1 MNFRGCALATTL
13 VLTSSL
19 ATGCSRSRQEAV
31 LLANQGDAIVEL
43 DPSGAIE
50 KYQNAVNLDADN
62 HQIKYKLARA
72 HKKKDEWA
80 KVAEVLG
87 RATDQ
92 APSFANYWK
101 ERGYALYKQA
111 EAGNIEYDEA
121 KEPFKKCIE
130 ADANQEECYY
140 WLAHAFLWSDKEQD
154 ALQYY
159 TKAIEVRP
167 TRIEYYAP
175 LADLYIRLGYLQEA
189 EQVLNAAKSLA
200 DPGKDAVHLFDVHTL
215 LGGVYR
221 DKDDIDKMVSE
232 FEAARA
238 LKKDDPSSL
247 FNLGM
252 GYAKQDGKKAESL
265 QLLKGF
271 QARGCKSKKAQ
282 KLYKSECAQ
291 ARAEVQRLKGPST

>member
-1 MNFRGCALATTL
+1 MKFGVIALAATMAL
-13 VLTSSL
+13 SVM
-19 ATGCSRSRQEAV
+19 TGCSRHRQEAV
-31 LLANQGDAIVEL
+31 KLANQGDAIVDL
-43 DPSGAIE
+43 DPAGAIE
-50 KYQNAVNLDADN
+50 KYQNAVNLDPAN
-62 HQIKYKLARA
+62 HRIMYKLARA
-72 HKKKDEWA
+72 HKKKDEWD

-111 EAGNIEYDEA
+111 EAGKISYDEP
-121 KEPFKKCIE
+121 KEPFKKCFE
-130 ADANQEECYY
+130 ADPNQEECYY
-140 WLAHAFLWSDKEQD
+140 WLAHSFLWSDKEQD

-159 TKAIEVRP
+159 TKAIEFRP
-167 TRIEYYAP
+167 SRIEYYAP
-175 LADLYIRLGYLQEA
+175 LADLYMRLGYLKEA
-189 EQVLNAAKSLA
+189 EQVLNAAKELA
-200 DPGKDAVHLFDVHTL
+200 DPNKDAQDLFDVHTL

-221 DKDDIDKMVSE
+221 DKGDLEKMVAE

-247 FNLGM
+247 FNLGL
-252 GYAKQDGKKAESL
+252 GYAKLKGKKAEAL

-291 ARAEVQRLKGPST
+291 ARAEMQRLKGPGT

>member
-1 MNFRGCALATTL
+1 MKFGVIALAATMAFS
-13 VLTSSL
+13 VM
-19 ATGCSRSRQEAV
+19 TGCSRHRQEAV
-31 LLANQGDAIVEL
+31 KLANQGDAIVDL
-43 DPSGAIE
+43 DPAGAIE
-50 KYQNAVNLDADN
+50 KYQNAVNLDPAN
-62 HQIKYKLARA
+62 HRIMYKLAKA
-72 HKKKDEWA
+72 HKKKDEWD

-111 EAGNIEYDEA
+111 EAKKISYDEP

-130 ADANQEECYY
+130 ADPNQEECYY
-140 WLAHAFLWSDKEQD
+140 WLAHSFLWSDKEQD

-159 TKAIEVRP
+159 TKAIEFRP
-167 TRIEYYAP
+167 NRIEYYAP
-175 LADLYIRLGYLQEA
+175 LADLYMRLGYLKEA
-189 EQVLNAAKSLA
+189 EQVLNAAKELA
-200 DPGKDAVHLFDVHTL
+200 DPNKHAADLFDVHTL

-221 DKDDIDKMVSE
+221 DKGDIDKMVAE

-247 FNLGM
+247 FNLGL
-252 GYAKQDGKKAESL
+252 GYAKQKGKKAEAL

-282 KLYKSECAQ
+282 KTYKSECAQ
-291 ARAEVQRLKGPST
+291 ARAEVQRLKGPGT